1 MIPLLLAQVRQFPY
15 KALAIPLAIPYRL
28 PTRARPLAFVHN
40 IKIASPG
47 NEPIMLGDFVMEI
60 TAMMGICSCSIDE
73 QTHRDWNQGLT
84 GNDSVGDFLHLSFY
98 LTGA

>member
-1 MIPLLLAQVRQFPY
+1 
-15 KALAIPLAIPYRL
+15 
-28 PTRARPLAFVHN
+28 
-40 IKIASPG
+40 
-47 NEPIMLGDFVMEI
+47 MLGDFVMEI

-98 LTGA
+98 LTGARLEQVIYFVLAQVKDCA

>member
-1 MIPLLLAQVRQFPY
+1 
-15 KALAIPLAIPYRL
+15 
-28 PTRARPLAFVHN
+28 
-40 IKIASPG
+40 
-47 NEPIMLGDFVMEI
+47 MLGDFVMEI